1 MIAVAALVGVTALA
15 VKVVSADAHG
25 CGSGVRL
32 PVAAAPE
39 ITPAVQE
46 AARRWMETNPE
57 VNGECVKV
65 QVNAVAPADLASAL
79 AVRVGGSIDV
89 AAQAT
94 PAPKPTPRDADW
106 PAVWIPD
113 STAWLG
119 RVAAID
125 RNAVTSGAPSVA
137 MSPVVFGMPEGVA
150 ATLAGGAGA
159 APSSLLQ
166 TALVDA
172 QKAIQE
178 RRAPQFPMGIVDP
191 RRDSASLA
199 AAMVVRDAVV
209 TDESKLPGLIAVYR
223 VINRGHVPDVDS
235 LSAAFTQ
242 GIRIAPMSE
251 QAVAAANTRTPTAP
265 VAAVPFAAGGPSLD
279 YPYATLAGKPRD
291 VELAA
296 TRFRG
301 ALLGGAYRDPLTRA
315 GFRAPD
321 GTSGPGFPT
330 GHGITPAQASA
341 NALGDPQRVA
351 QTLGL
356 WSAANSPS
364 RALTLVD
371 VSSSMASPVPGQP
384 GTTRLALLQRAAAA
398 GLQLFTD
405 TSSLGLWTFASGHG
419 EVSPIIPLTAA
430 NRQVIGQKI
439 AGIQATGSAESALF
453 VTLREAY
460 RTMIDGYA
468 PGVVNRI
475 IVFTDGRSSISEI
488 KDLEQLNRQLETLAA
503 VTKPIEVTLIGVGAD
518 IDMAELEQIAQMTD
532 GIATRIRDAGDIETV
547 FLRALLA

>member
-1 MIAVAALVGVTALA
+1 MIAVAALVGITALA

-39 ITPAVQE
+39 IAPAVQE
-46 AARRWMETNPE
+46 AARRWMETSPE
-57 VNGECVKV
+57 VNGKCV
-65 QVNAVAPADLASAL
+65 QVQVSAVAPADVASAL
-79 AVRVGGSIDV
+79 AVRVGGRIDV
-89 AAQAT
+89 AAQ
-94 PAPKPTPRDADW
+94 PAPTPSDADL

-119 RVAAID
+119 RVAAVD
-125 RNAVTSGAPSVA
+125 RNAVTAAAPSIA

-150 ATLAGGAGA
+150 ATFAGGAGGR
-159 APSSLLQ
+159 PPNLLQ

-178 RRAPQFPMGIVDP
+178 RRPPQFPMGIVDP

-199 AAMVVRDAVV
+199 GAMVVRDTVV
-209 TDESKLPGLIAVYR
+209 TDESKLPALIAVYR
-223 VINRGHVPDVDS
+223 VINRGHVPDVAS
-235 LSAAFTQ
+235 LSTAFTQ
-242 GIRIAPMSE
+242 GVKVAPMTE
-251 QAVAAANTRTPTAP
+251 QAVAAANTRTPDAP
-265 VAAVPFAAGGPSLD
+265 VAAVPFAAAGPSLD

-296 TRFRG
+296 TRLRG

-330 GHGITPAQASA
+330 GHGITPAQAAA
-341 NALGDPQRVA
+341 NALGDPERVA

-371 VSSSMASPVPGQP
+371 VSSSMASPVPGRA
-384 GTTRLALLQRAAAA
+384 GTTRLALLQQAAAA

-405 TSSLGLWTFASGHG
+405 TSSLGLWTFASGHA
-419 EVSPIIPLTAA
+419 ELSPIIPLTTA

-439 AGIQATGSAESALF
+439 AGVQTTASAESALF
-453 VTLREAY
+453 VTLRDAY
-460 RTMIDGYA
+460 RAMIEGYA

-475 IVFTDGRSSISEI
+475 IVFTDGRSSVSEI
-488 KDLEQLNRQLETLAA
+488 RDLEQLNRQLETLAS

-518 IDMAELEQIAQMTD
+518 IDMAELEEIAQMTD
-532 GIATRIRDAGDIETV
+532 GVATRIRDPADIETV